1 MTAAKSMRPKRRVV
15 AFDRVKFADAP
26 REMQTFADD
35 LIVALNQQFAVVQEQ
50 LDRIELLGIPNGDL
64 TAQVQLVLDG
74 QAAILEALKAR

>member
-15 AFDRVKFADAP
+15 AFERVKFADAP

-50 LDRIELLGIPNGDL
+50 LDRIELGIPNGDL